1 MTVLNTVEVI
11 ERGLGWSWPGFSCA
25 IISIILIAFF
35 IIYISELSS
44 GECTALSIV
53 TAIFFVISAFFFSNA
68 KVKEQYNK
76 YLVVFEDDTS
86 INEVYENYNIIDR
99 EGIAFW
105 ITDIEG
111 E

>member
-1 MTVLNTVEVI
+1 MTVLNTVEVV
-11 ERGLGWSWPGFSCA
+11 ERGLGWSWPGFGCA
-25 IISIILIAFF
+25 IMGIAFIVFF
-35 IIYISELSS
+35 IVNIWKLSL
-44 GECTALSIV
+44 GESTALSII
-53 TAIFFVISAFFFSNA
+53 TAIFFVISMFFFSNA

>member
-11 ERGLGWSWPGFSCA
+11 ERGIGWSWPGFVCA
-25 IISIILIAFF
+25 IMGIAVIVFFF
-35 IIYISELSS
+35 IHIWKFSL

-53 TAIFFVISAFFFSNA
+53 TTIFFVASACFFSTA
-68 KVKEQYNK
+68 KVKDQYNR

-105 ITDIEG
+105 ITDVKDE
-111 E
+111 